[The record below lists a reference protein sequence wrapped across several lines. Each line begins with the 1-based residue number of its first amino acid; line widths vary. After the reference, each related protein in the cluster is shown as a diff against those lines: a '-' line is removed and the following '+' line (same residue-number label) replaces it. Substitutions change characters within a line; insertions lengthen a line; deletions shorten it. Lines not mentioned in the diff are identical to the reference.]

1 LAGDVLPG
9 GVAVGRRFEGG
20 RMGVKDVSARLL
32 KAGQGAQEGEPGL
45 KATVGV
51 DGQEALPRSNPGKCR

>member
-1 LAGDVLPG
+1 
-9 GVAVGRRFEGG
+9 
-20 RMGVKDVSARLL
+20 MGVKDVSARLL